1 MCVSTLTV
9 LFGVER
15 PVLWVMVGAREAEG
29 SQTLLLGA
37 EGLLNM
43 VVFFLTVSSIYLYLY
58 IFDPL
63 FSVYALII
71 SVFTVSIH
79 MYIYEHKARA
89 VESKIGYVNTDGSLV
104 TAGNLIPG
112 EVLLES
118 KLIH

>member
-43 VVFFLTVSSIYLYLY
+43 VGFFLTVSSIYLYLY
-58 IFDPL
+58 RLMIFHCLKHILILSL
-63 FSVYALII
+63 FLPYYYFFYFQYGI
-71 SVFTVSIH
+71 
-79 MYIYEHKARA
+79 
-89 VESKIGYVNTDGSLV
+89 
-104 TAGNLIPG
+104 
-112 EVLLES
+112 
-118 KLIH
+118 